1 MGNDRLSRPTR
12 HLIQNRFQGKHM
24 PVPDLFLQGVAR
36 GWQVIDAATLENET
50 TLEADVIIIGTGAGG
65 GTSAEIL
72 AQNGF
77 KVLLVDYGQLDQQL
91 PHARTNAG
99 ALGQRAQRKGAR

>member
-1 MGNDRLSRPTR
+1 
-12 HLIQNRFQGKHM
+12 M

-65 GTSAEIL
+65 GL
-72 AQNGF
+72 
-77 KVLLVDYGQLDQQL
+77 GQWRDRLDQGI
-91 PHARTNAG
+91 ARSNGNTGFRIGVVIRLILLFTHN
-99 ALGQRAQRKGAR
+99 LCD